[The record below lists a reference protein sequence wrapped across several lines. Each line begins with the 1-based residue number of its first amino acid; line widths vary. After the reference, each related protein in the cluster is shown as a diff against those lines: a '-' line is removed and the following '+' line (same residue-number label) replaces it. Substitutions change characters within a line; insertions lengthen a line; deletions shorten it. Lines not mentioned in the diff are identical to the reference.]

1 MAKYMKT
8 YLDIF
13 RKLEVDL
20 FENLSM
26 LLHIISNQPGGIV
39 VYTKCEIVSASKR
52 QHPILVV
59 QEKLK
64 PSNDKQ
70 NKLQN
75 IWAIY

>member
-1 MAKYMKT
+1 MAMYMKT

-20 FENLSM
+20 FENLSL
-26 LLHIISNQPGGIV
+26 LLHIISNQPGCIV
-39 VYTKCEIVSASKR
+39 VYTKGESSASKR

-70 NKLQN
+70 NKL
-75 IWAIY
+75 